1 MVLLA
6 VCDAHYCFTLI
17 DIGDAGRHSDGGVF
31 RNSPF
36 GQAMENS
43 ELSLP
48 DKSNIDGIVTSIP
61 YFFVADAA
69 FPLKPYMLR
78 PYPGR
83 YLPENKR
90 IFNYRLSR
98 ARRIIENTF
107 GILAT
112 KFRVF
117 RRPIVALPDKVTCIT
132 KAACSLHNYLKITEA
147 SSTAS
152 NRPYC
157 PPGYTDQ
164 EDRDGNF
171 IPGDWRQE
179 VSGMKNIPR
188 IGSNTYTRSA
198 AELRDTLM
206 NYFISSEGAVP
217 WQLNYIRST

>member
-1 MVLLA
+1 
-6 VCDAHYCFTLI
+6 
-17 DIGDAGRHSDGGVF
+17 
-31 RNSPF
+31 
-36 GQAMENS
+36 
-43 ELSLP
+43 
-48 DKSNIDGIVTSIP
+48 
-61 YFFVADAA
+61 
-69 FPLKPYMLR
+69 MLR

-83 YLPENKR
+83 YLPENKH

-107 GILAT
+107 GTLAT

-132 KAACSLHNYLKITEA
+132 KAACSPHNYLKITEA
-147 SSTAS
+147 SNTAS

-188 IGSNTYTRSA
+188 IRSNTYTWSA